1 MKTPLKLLL
10 AGLLALAS
18 ALPAAKSKNGDDG
31 PEVLFEPKSMFPA
44 QGGPGLELAIFGN
57 TAAIL
62 VGGIGS
68 LDLGGGLG
76 IGLAGYSLST
86 ELTTTFNGAVH
97 DVGLS
102 YGGVVVENSFFQR
115 KLFYLK
121 VSTLVG
127 TGQAYAVARQVGSER
142 DRALFFLA
150 EPSFEWMLNVTRE
163 ARIGLGLGYRL
174 IAGAN
179 VADVTGIDMQ
189 GWSGKA
195 TLYYGKL

>member
-115 KLFYLK
+115 KLFYFK
-121 VSTLVG
+121 VSTLMG
-127 TGQAYAVARQVGSER
+127 PGQAYAVARQVGAQREHVI
-142 DRALFFLA
+142 FFIA
-150 EPSFEWMLNVTRE
+150 EPEIEWMLNVTRE
-163 ARIGLGLGYRL
+163 ARIGFGLGYRL
-174 IAGAN
+174 TAGASTS
-179 VADVTGIDMQ
+179 DVTGLNMQ
-189 GWSGKA
+189 GFSARA